1 MQVIEFMFGGTMKQ
15 VEIFDATL
23 CALGE
28 GPIWHPLRKSLIWFD
43 IMGKQLL
50 ERDIYS
56 SQAKKLNFDDYVSAA
71 GWINENELLM
81 ATSSALVKIN
91 IDTGDMVKIVNLEEQ
106 NNLTRCNDGR
116 TDPYGGFWIGTMGI
130 KMEQKLGAIYRY
142 YKGELRKLFTPIS
155 IPNSICFS
163 PCGKIGY
170 FTDTVPGLIL
180 RVELDSAGWPKSKPE
195 VVVDCR
201 KDGLNPDGSVVDQDG
216 CIWNAQWGASRVAR
230 YSPNGEL
237 LTTLEFDVPQTSC
250 PEFGGDDL
258 STLFV
263 TSASVDLSESQLQK
277 APMSGALFSVKT
289 NYKGQK
295 AHQILLS

>member
-1 MQVIEFMFGGTMKQ
+1 MKQ
-15 VEIFDATL
+15 VEIFDYTL

-28 GPIWHPLRKSLIWFD
+28 GPIWHPLRESLIWFD
-43 IMGKQLL
+43 IMGKSLF
-50 ERDIYS
+50 ERKMNDTK
-56 SQAKKLNFDDYVSAA
+56 ARKLSFENYVSAA
-71 GWINENELLM
+71 GWINENDLLI
-81 ATSSALVKIN
+81 ATSKDLVKIN
-91 IDTGDMVKIVNLEEQ
+91 INSGNFVKVIDLEG
-106 NNLTRCNDGR
+106 NNALTRSNDGR

-130 KMEQKLGAIYRY
+130 KMEQNLGAIYRY

-170 FTDTVPGLIL
+170 FTDTVPGIIL
-180 RVELDSAGWPKSKPE
+180 RVDLDSSGWPKSKPE
-195 VVVDCR
+195 AFIDCR
-201 KDGLNPDGSVVDQDG
+201 RDGLNPDGSVVDQDG

-230 YSPNGEL
+230 YSPNGEFL
-237 LTTLEFDVPQTSC
+237 NSLEFDVPQISC
-250 PEFGGDDL
+250 PEFGGADL

-263 TSASVDLSESQLQK
+263 TSARVDLSESQIK
-277 APMSGALFSVKT
+277 EAPMSGALFSMKT

>member
-1 MQVIEFMFGGTMKQ
+1 MEQVK
-15 VEIFDATL
+15 IFDETL

-28 GPIWHPLRKSLIWFD
+28 GPLWHPIRKSLIWFD

-50 ERDIYS
+50 ERNVG
-56 SQAKKLNFDDYVSAA
+56 AVEARKLNFANYVSAA

-81 ATSSALVKIN
+81 ATSCDLVQLDIN
-91 IDTGDMVKIVNLEEQ
+91 SGDSIKVFDLEGD
-106 NNLTRCNDGR
+106 NNLTRSNDGR
-116 TDPYGGFWIGTMGI
+116 ADPYGGFWIGTMGI
-130 KMEQKLGAIYRY
+130 KSEKDLGAIYRY
-142 YKGELRKLFTPIS
+142 YKGELRKLFSPIS

-163 PCGKIGY
+163 PCGTAAY

-180 RVELDSAGWPKSKPE
+180 RVGLDTAGWPKSKPE
-195 VVVDCR
+195 IIIDCR
-201 KDGLNPDGSVVDQDG
+201 KDDLNPDGSVVDQDG

-230 YSPNGEL
+230 YSPNGDF
-237 LTTLEFDVPQTSC
+237 LTSLEFDAPQTSC

-263 TSASVDLSESQLQK
+263 TSARVDLSERQLQET
-277 APMSGALFSVKT
+277 PMSGAVFSVKT
-289 NYKGQK
+289 KYKGQK